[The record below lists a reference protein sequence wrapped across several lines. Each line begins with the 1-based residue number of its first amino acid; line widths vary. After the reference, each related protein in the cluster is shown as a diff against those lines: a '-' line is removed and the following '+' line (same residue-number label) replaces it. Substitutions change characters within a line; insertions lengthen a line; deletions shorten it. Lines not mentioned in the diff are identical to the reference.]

1 MDRERCQKKK
11 SEERIERKDEKNSL
25 HSSFP
30 KYKAALLYNRVK
42 WLNKTEQEKPKQ
54 TEQQTEQN
62 NSKIAQLTIMTKLP
76 FQ

>member
-1 MDRERCQKKK
+1 MALIPCQKKK

-54 TEQQTEQN
+54 TEQN
-62 NSKIAQLTIMTKLP
+62 NSKIAQLAIMTKLP